1 MFNKLTIGQLIVV
14 LGLFLQSSVFGYE
27 VYSLYT
33 PKKPYATG
41 EIITVYITESA
52 NASNSA
58 KTKTQVSGDQEFGV
72 TGGVGALS
80 GIPAMSVGSSQKSN
94 YTGNGA
100 TSKKGELK
108 ATISVRISK
117 VLDNG
122 NLMIDGM
129 KEVRVNDESE
139 IISLSG
145 IIRPEDIMADNSIY
159 SYKITDARISYSGD
173 GSMSSTEKPG
183 VITRF
188 FNWLF

>member
-1 MFNKLTIGQLIVV
+1 MFNKLTQLLVILQILV
-14 LGLFLQSSVFGYE
+14 LPISAYE

-33 PKKPYATG
+33 PKKPYAAG

-58 KTKTQVSGDQEFGV
+58 KTKTNISGKQAFGV
-72 TGGVGALS
+72 TGGTGSLS
-80 GIPAMSVGSSQKSN
+80 GIPSMSVGSEQESKYS
-94 YTGNGA
+94 GDGA
-100 TSKKGELK
+100 TSKKGELE

-122 NLMIDGM
+122 NLMIEGM
-129 KEVRVNDESE
+129 KEVKVNEETE

-159 SYKITDARISYSGD
+159 SYKITDAKISYSGE
-173 GSMSSTEKPG
+173 GTVSSAEKPG

>member
-1 MFNKLTIGQLIVV
+1 MRTSLLVLI
-14 LGLFLQSSVFGYE
+14 LLQFISVNAFGYE

-33 PKKPYATG
+33 PKKPYSAG

-58 KTKTQVSGDQEFGV
+58 KTKTSTSGNQEFGV
-72 TGGVGALS
+72 SAGTGSLDF
-80 GIPAMSVGSSQKSN
+80 IPGMGGSSKQSSKYS
-94 YTGNGA
+94 GDGA
-100 TSKKGELK
+100 TSKKGELE
-108 ATISVRISK
+108 ATISVRIMK

-129 KEVRVNDESE
+129 KEVKINEETE
-139 IISLSG
+139 IITLSG

-159 SYKITDARISYSGD
+159 SYKITDARISYSGA
-173 GSMSSTEKPG
+173 GTVSSAEKPG
-183 VITRF
+183 VISRF